1 MEDKINR
8 LDAEVRNHAER
19 IGRLEIRQAVAEA
32 GIAELKDD
40 ISTIKSDT
48 RWILRLII
56 GAMVTGVIGGAITL
70 VFQALQN

>member
-1 MEDKINR
+1 MEDKLNR

-19 IGRLEIRQAVAEA
+19 INKLEIRQAIAEA
-32 GIAELKDD
+32 GIAELKED
-40 ISTIKSDT
+40 IGAIKSDT

>member
-19 IGRLEIRQAVAEA
+19 INKLEVRQAVAEA
-32 GIAELKDD
+32 GIAELKND
-40 ISTIKSDT
+40 ISAIKSDT

-56 GAMVTGVIGGAITL
+56 GTMVTGIIGGAVAL
-70 VFQALQN
+70 VWSALQN

>member
-1 MEDKINR
+1 MEDKLNR
-8 LDAEVRNHAER
+8 LDAKVRNHAER

-32 GIAELKDD
+32 GITELKDD

-56 GAMVTGVIGGAITL
+56 GAMVTGIIGGAITL

>member
-32 GIAELKDD
+32 GITELKDD

-56 GAMVTGVIGGAITL
+56 GAMVTGVIGEAITL

>member
-8 LDAEVRNHAER
+8 LDAEVRNHAES
-19 IGRLEIRQAVAEA
+19 IGRLVICQAVAEA

>member
-8 LDAEVRNHAER
+8 LDAEVKSHAER
-19 IGRLEIRQAVAEA
+19 IGQLEIRQAVAEA

-56 GAMVTGVIGGAITL
+56 GAMVTGIIGGAVTL
-70 VFQALQN
+70 VFQAAQN